1 MESPLTVIFFAGSG
15 DCAGPCFTLPSA
27 TANLLPWQGQLMV
40 PPTTVETVH
49 PSWVHTAEKALK
61 SPLAGWV
68 TTTFWSL
75 KTFPP
80 PSGMSEVLAS
90 AFPLGDAGALAEA
103 GCELGGAEDCD
114 GGAAGADGVSW
125 VFLFEPPHAASAAAS
140 PATPADTTTVRR
152 LVAPE
157 DEDDEG
163 DEDDEDEES
172 DTIAPSVRDEEYE
185 ESYGRAVR
193 SVQPLRSGAGVQAE

>member
-40 PPTTVETVH
+40 PPVTVETVH
-49 PSWVHTAEKALK
+49 PSWVHTAENALK
-61 SPLAGWV
+61 SPFAGWV
-68 TTTFWSL
+68 TTTFLSL

-90 AFPLGDAGALAEA
+90 AAPLGAVG
-103 GCELGGAEDCD
+103 ELGGAEDCD
-114 GGAAGADGVSW
+114 CGAAGADDASW
-125 VFLFEPPHAASAAAS
+125 DFLFEPPHAASAAAS

-152 LVAPE
+152 LEPPE
-157 DEDDEG
+157 GVDDE
-163 DEDDEDEES
+163 EEES

-193 SVQPLRSGAGVQAE
+193 SVQPLRSGTGVQAE